1 MRQINLRVAEAI
13 QDDVNKGMVRIDP
26 KFMRKIGIKPGDI
39 VAIKG
44 QRITTAIADRSYPGD
59 ADLDII
65 RMDGITRRNAEA
77 GIGDYIGVN
86 KADFKEAESIVV
98 SPSREGIHVNASQ
111 NMLKTGLLGKAF
123 VKGDII
129 TFTGT
134 ASKTPFFEDVFPMLD
149 GKSMGFGLG
158 DLKFSVI
165 STIPEGIVKITEN
178 TEIVLKDKLKKAKQK
193 MPFKYSK
200 SKKIFTIRKKLLA
213 KALGVKP
220 EDIKGVV
227 LK

>member
-1 MRQINLRVAEAI
+1 MRQIKLKVAEAI

-26 KFMRKIGIKPGDI
+26 KFMKKIGIKPGDI

-44 QRITTAIADRSYPGD
+44 QRTAAAIADSAYPGD

-77 GIGDYIGVN
+77 GIGEYIGIK
-86 KADFKEAESIVV
+86 KADFKEAESIVI
-98 SPSREGIHVNASQ
+98 SPAREGIHVNASQ

-123 VKGDII
+123 VKGDMI

-134 ASKTPFFEDVFPMLD
+134 ASKTPFFEDIFSMLNQGSRNPD
-149 GKSMGFGLG
+149 FSDIKFIVESTAPKGILIATDNTHITMKEGKKHKSR
-158 DLKFSVI
+158 
-165 STIPEGIVKITEN
+165 
-178 TEIVLKDKLKKAKQK
+178 
-193 MPFKYSK
+193 MPLKYSR
-200 SKKIFTIRKKLLA
+200 SKKTLTIRRKILA

-220 EDIKGVV
+220 KDIEKVV
-227 LK
+227 